1 MTDHT
6 NDPPE
11 PDHAPEPVPED
22 VPMPDEDE
30 VRLPPREK
38 QPPVKGGTR
47 TVRRQPL
54 NSFMTFFIF
63 QALQRLPGQTVR

>member
-11 PDHAPEPVPED
+11 PDHVPEPVPED

-38 QPPVKGGTR
+38 QPPVKGDTR
-47 TVRRQPL
+47 TVRR
-54 NSFMTFFIF
+54 
-63 QALQRLPGQTVR
+63 